1 MMTSSTE
8 ALSTPARESAAVMA
22 AAPSAGALTLLSA
35 PPNAPTAVRAAAM
48 SLGLA
53 AWMEVL
59 TNRNTSSQFA
69 FVLSSRFLDLADLY
83 LYPGSTHTSVR
94 PHITTRGGR
103 TARARLRSQSIVRV
117 ASQLAAGSDFVKIT
131 AKSHFE

>member
-59 TNRNTSSQFA
+59 TNRNTSSQFT
-69 FVLSSRFLDLADLY
+69 FVLSSILEE
-83 LYPGSTHTSVR
+83 T
-94 PHITTRGGR
+94 R
-103 TARARLRSQSIVRV
+103 TARNTSNISTGGLGAHTHVLEKNW
-117 ASQLAAGSDFVKIT
+117 AGGRERACVSTD
-131 AKSHFE
+131 AKRKSNNFD

>member
-83 LYPGSTHTSVR
+83 LYR
-94 PHITTRGGR
+94 WLYPHFGAAPHHDARR
-103 TARARLRSQSIVRV
+103 AHRARAV
-117 ASQLAAGSDFVKIT
+117 AVTIDRARRISTCRG
-131 AKSHFE
+131 E